1 MTINIGI
8 LIMLIG
14 VALFLGIWIGK
25 STERMAIET
34 ERQAIGGLAEA
45 ENDEEKGK
53 GDGKVQEA
61 AEPKHRPGEAVPT
74 DAIGSP
80 AAGAVTYFH
89 EGRKRGVCIKPE
101 QGRVYA
107 PVSGK
112 VKKMYPMGNA
122 MLIVSD
128 KGEEILIRVCEGVD
142 EIYSMY
148 FRARV
153 VQNEMINKGKLLLE
167 FDKEGLEAVGVEVT
181 VSVSAEA
188 RDGRIFAMTS
198 CNPVKAGEALLW
210 A

>member
-1 MTINIGI
+1 MTVDIWIVVI
-8 LIMLIG
+8 IAG

-25 STERMAIET
+25 STERMALDT
-34 ERQAIGGLAEA
+34 ERQAAEVLVQKEMA
-45 ENDEEKGK
+45 GEKEDTADE
-53 GDGKVQEA
+53 
-61 AEPKHRPGEAVPT
+61 KHSLGETVPV

-80 AAGAVTYFH
+80 AAGTVTYFH

-101 QGRVYA
+101 LGRIYA

-167 FDKEGLEAVGVEVT
+167 FDKEGLEAAGVEVS

-188 RDGRIFAMTS
+188 QDGKLFAMTS

>member
-8 LIMLIG
+8 LIIMIG

-25 STERMAIET
+25 STERMALET
-34 ERQAIGGLAEA
+34 ERQAAEVLAGSE
-45 ENDEEKGK
+45 ERDEKE
-53 GDGKVQEA
+53 EA
-61 AEPKHRPGEAVPT
+61 AESKHRPGETVPT

-101 QGRVYA
+101 QGRIYA

-128 KGEEILIRVCEGVD
+128 KGEEIWIKVCEGVD

-167 FDKEGLEAVGVEVT
+167 FDKEGLETAGVEVT

-188 RDGRIFAMTS
+188 QDGRLFAMTS